1 MIRLHVPTPLAPD
14 AAVAPTLDQSRY
26 LTQVMRLKL
35 GDSLLV
41 FNGIDG
47 EWRCV
52 ITEVLK
58 KGVVLRAEEQVRPQ
72 AMGPDVQL
80 LIAVVKKSALE
91 FAVEKA
97 TELGARR
104 VGLVVTHR
112 TQVQHVR
119 MDRLDAIAIEAA
131 EQTGRLDVPMI
142 DEPVKLGDLLD
153 GWEAGRRL
161 MFCDETGGAPAWK
174 TLREPSPSRGEGW
187 VGVDAPP
194 SPKRAREAADA
205 VGQRHPSPSLDH
217 PASTPIP
224 DGRRPAS
231 GDPSSTPLEGEGRR
245 WAILIGPEG
254 GFSPEERE
262 RLRALP
268 FTTAVSLGPRILRAD
283 TAAVAALT
291 LWQAAVG
298 DWER

>member
-1 MIRLHVPTPLAPD
+1 VVRLYVQSELSPD
-14 AAVAPTLDQSRY
+14 AAVLPTLDQSRY

-41 FNGIDG
+41 FNGVDG

-52 ITEVLK
+52 IAEILK
-58 KGVVLRAEEQVRPQ
+58 KGVVLRTEEQARPQ
-72 AMGPDVQL
+72 AVGPDVRL

-104 VGLVVTHR
+104 IGLVVTHR

-131 EQTGRLDVPMI
+131 EQTGRLDVPLI

-153 GWEAGRRL
+153 GWQAGRRL
-161 MFCDETGGAPAWK
+161 MFCDETGGVPAMAA
-174 TLREPSPSRGEGW
+174 L
-187 VGVDAPP
+187 
-194 SPKRAREAADA
+194 ADA
-205 VGQRHPSPSLDH
+205 GVGPWS
-217 PASTPIP
+217 
-224 DGRRPAS
+224 
-231 GDPSSTPLEGEGRR
+231 
-245 WAILIGPEG
+245 ILIGPEG
-254 GFSPEERE
+254 GFSPEERD

>member
-1 MIRLHVPTPLAPD
+1 MIRLHVPAPLSLE
-14 AAVAPTLDQSRY
+14 AAVLPTLDQSRY
-26 LTQVMRLKL
+26 LTQVMRLKT

-41 FNGIDG
+41 FNGRDG

-52 ITEVLK
+52 ISEILK

-72 AMGPDVQL
+72 AMGPDVDL

-104 VGLVVTHR
+104 VKLVVTQR

-142 DEPVKLGDLLD
+142 DAPVKLADLLD

-161 MFCDETGGAPAWK
+161 MFCDETGGAPVTGALSPPPGGEGDHPKDGGGVSGRAHW
-174 TLREPSPSRGEGW
+174 TDPSTASRSPSP
-187 VGVDAPP
+187 VGGGDAGP
-194 SPKRAREAADA
+194 
-205 VGQRHPSPSLDH
+205 
-217 PASTPIP
+217 
-224 DGRRPAS
+224 
-231 GDPSSTPLEGEGRR
+231 

>member
-1 MIRLHVPTPLAPD
+1 MIRLHVTTPLSLD
-14 AAVAPTLDQSRY
+14 AAVMPTLDQSRY

-41 FNGIDG
+41 FNGRDG

-52 ITEVLK
+52 IAEILK

-153 GWEAGRRL
+153 GWDAGTDFGRRL
-161 MFCDETGGAPAWK
+161 MFCDETGGEPVMGALSPPPPGEGD
-174 TLREPSPSRGEGW
+174 REAVEGSFHRAGPDTPPPSFGWSPSP
-187 VGVDAPP
+187 VGGGMP
-194 SPKRAREAADA
+194 
-205 VGQRHPSPSLDH
+205 
-217 PASTPIP
+217 
-224 DGRRPAS
+224 
-231 GDPSSTPLEGEGRR
+231 

-268 FTTAVSLGPRILRAD
+268 FTVAVSLGPRILRAD

>member
-1 MIRLHVPTPLAPD
+1 MVRLHVPQPLAPD
-14 AAVAPTLDQSRY
+14 AAVLPTLDQSRY

-41 FNGIDG
+41 FNGRDG

-52 ITEVLK
+52 ISEILK
-58 KGVVLRAEEQVRPQ
+58 KGVVLRAEEQARPQ
-72 AMGPDVQL
+72 AMGPDVRL
-80 LIAVVKKSALE
+80 LISVVKKSALE

-112 TQVQHVR
+112 TQTQHVR

-142 DEPVKLGDLLD
+142 DEPVKLADVLD

-161 MFCDETGGAPAWK
+161 MFCDETGGAPAWEALTK
-174 TLREPSPSRGEGW
+174 PSPSRGEGW
-187 VGVDAPP
+187 EGVDPP
-194 SPKRAREAADA
+194 ASPRMAHEAADP
-205 VGQRHPSPSLDH
+205 VGQRHPRPSLDH
-217 PASTPIP
+217 PAPTPIP
-224 DGRRPAS
+224 D
-231 GDPSSTPLEGEGRR
+231 PSPLEGEGSRS

-268 FTTAVSLGPRILRAD
+268 FATAVSLGPRILRAD

>member
-1 MIRLHVPTPLAPD
+1 MIRLHVPTPLSPE
-14 AAVAPTLDQSRY
+14 AAVLPTLDQSRY
-26 LTQVMRLKL
+26 LTQVMRLKT

-41 FNGIDG
+41 FNGRDG

-52 ITEVLK
+52 ISEILK
-58 KGVVLRAEEQVRPQ
+58 KGVVLRAEEQMRPQ
-72 AMGPDVQL
+72 ALGPDVDL

-104 VGLVVTHR
+104 VKLVVTQR

-142 DEPVKLGDLLD
+142 DAPIKLADLLD
-153 GWEAGRRL
+153 GWEAGMDSGRRL
-161 MFCDETGGAPAWK
+161 MFCDETGGAPVTGA
-174 TLREPSPSRGEGW
+174 
-187 VGVDAPP
+187 VA
-194 SPKRAREAADA
+194 EAGA
-205 VGQRHPSPSLDH
+205 GP
-217 PASTPIP
+217 
-224 DGRRPAS
+224 
-231 GDPSSTPLEGEGRR
+231 

-254 GFSPEERE
+254 GFSPDERE